1 MTSITHAARRMIA
14 AAVIAVTAALAIT
27 LAAFAASATGTAAAA
42 ATPACKTSGLEIWL
56 GLGPGGG
63 AAGSTFYPL
72 EFTNVTG
79 HRCHLFGFP
88 GVSAV
93 NGSAHQLGSA
103 ASRDHSGTP
112 HTVTLAPGA
121 TGHVLLR
128 VVNALNYPPSVC
140 HPATAAGLR
149 VYPPG
154 ESHSALVLGFSF
166 LACSA
171 KGPVYLSVRPVQP
184 GVGIPGR
191 P

>member
-1 MTSITHAARRMIA
+1 MTSTTHAARRLIA
-14 AAVIAVTAALAIT
+14 AAAVAVTAALAT
-27 LAAFAASATGTAAAA
+27 TSAAFAAAGTAAAPAA
-42 ATPACKTSGLEIWL
+42 ATPACRTSGLEVWL
-56 GLGPGGG
+56 GLGPGGA

-79 HRCHLFGFP
+79 HKCHLYGFP

-93 NGSAHQLGSA
+93 NGSTHQLGCA
-103 ASRDHSGTP
+103 AARDHSSAP

-128 VVNALNYPPSVC
+128 LVDVLNYPASAC
-140 HPATAAGLR
+140 HPANAAGLR

-154 ESHSALVLGFSF
+154 ETHAALVFGFSF
-166 LACSA
+166 LACAA

-184 GVGIPGR
+184 GVGIPGQ